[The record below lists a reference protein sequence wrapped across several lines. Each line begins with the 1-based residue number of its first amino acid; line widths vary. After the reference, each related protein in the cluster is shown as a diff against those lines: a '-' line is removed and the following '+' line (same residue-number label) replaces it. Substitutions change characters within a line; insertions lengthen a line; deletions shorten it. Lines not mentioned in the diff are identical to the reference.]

1 MRITIVV
8 ASILLSV
15 CATSTRKRHFDATI
29 LSLASNSTDESKSK
43 LDLRVDRVSH
53 GETVLNGIWEW
64 QFDVDNTTM
73 LETTFYSSDSGSEN
87 EYKKLPHGIPPISFE
102 EFLDQHY
109 NDIIYENF
117 KNCSN
122 LKAYKNKVETP
133 WQKGTYTLNQC
144 RPKGHGMPEI
154 LADGFYKIYIRLS
167 ADPEIHIVVVFKI
180 SNTFY

>member
-1 MRITIVV
+1 MPIPIVAAV
-8 ASILLSV
+8 IFLSL
-15 CATSTRKRHFDATI
+15 CATSISKRHFDVTM
-29 LSLASNSTDESKSK
+29 LSLASNSTDETKSK

-64 QFDVDNTTM
+64 QYDVDHTTM
-73 LETTFYSSDSGSEN
+73 LEATIYSSDSGSEN
-87 EYKKLPHGIPPISFE
+87 EYKKLPHGIPPMSFE

-109 NDIIYENF
+109 NDIVYANF

-133 WQKGTYTLNQC
+133 WQKGTYTFNQC
-144 RPKGHGMPEI
+144 RPKGYGMPEI
-154 LADGFYKIYIRLS
+154 IADGFYKVYTRLS